1 LLRTRVISAFVLI
14 PIVGWAVWRG
24 DWWLFAVALVATG
37 LAGYEFSQLMRR
49 ADFAPSTVFILAIIA
64 VCLLDAQLPTLNL
77 ARSGLTWI
85 LVLSI
90 SWQLF
95 QVQRPAPTAD
105 WAITIAGGLY
115 LGWLAAHMIRLR
127 MMPDG
132 LDWGILALLV
142 TWANDT
148 AAYLAGNA
156 WGRHKLWPRLSPRKT
171 WEGVLGGTVGSL
183 LAGAGVGFLAMHWLG
198 VIGPVHGLMV
208 GLLASVVGPFGD
220 LAISMVKRHAQV
232 KDSGHVIPGH
242 GGFLDRTD
250 SLLFVVVATY
260 YYVTWFAG

>member
-1 LLRTRVISAFVLI
+1 MLRTRVLSAFVLI
-14 PIVGWAVWRG
+14 PIVGWSVWRG
-24 DWWLFAVALVATG
+24 DWWLFACVLLATG
-37 LAGYEFSQLMRR
+37 LAGHEFGQLMRR
-49 ADFAPSTVFILAIIA
+49 ADFAPSTIFILATVVI
-64 VCLLDAQLPTLNL
+64 CLLDAQLPTLDL
-77 ARSGLTWI
+77 ALPGLTWI
-85 LVLSI
+85 LILSI

-95 QVQRPAPTAD
+95 QAQRPAPTAD
-105 WAITIAGGLY
+105 WAVTIAGGLY

-142 TWANDT
+142 TWGNDT
-148 AAYLAGNA
+148 AAYLVGNA

-183 LAGAGVGFLAMHWLG
+183 LTGAGVGFLAMHWLG

-220 LAISMVKRHAQV
+220 LAISMMKRHAQV
-232 KDSGHVIPGH
+232 KDSSHIIPGH

-250 SLLFVVVATY
+250 SLLFVVVAAY
-260 YYVTWFAG
+260 YYATWFAG